1 MSATIIELNDATVR
15 VARGVEPLFQSP
27 GYAAMGGG
35 VLEVGAA
42 GYAQHWLTPRHAS
55 NRFWH
60 DLNTA
65 PLQQFGK
72 RVRHAGD
79 LAFVHLEHVRECAGR
94 PSAAIFVVPGF
105 YQRAQL
111 SLLLGI
117 AQAVGISVQ
126 ALVDSATAAGATLP
140 PGTYAHVEATLHQC
154 VLSRLEV
161 DQDRALRRQVEV
173 VGNTGLTHFRQRM
186 VSCVVDAFLTRCRF
200 DPLHDAATEQ
210 LLHNHL
216 NEWLAL
222 LADRPEITIAI
233 EHRGARHETRLHRDT
248 LSAATAPLVQQLA
261 SRVGDARAVLDYR
274 LGVIPGMLHGWRD
287 AQLLTDTAVLVGCA
301 QNPALKSHNANTSV
315 ALRTELPVVSADSR
329 IALTPSATNN
339 ATASAASHLLA
350 QHVAYPIARQ
360 TLYVAPHG
368 AVSRTR
374 GIDSVCAVRSDD
386 TGTRLDV
393 IGSTTVLLNGRV
405 VAGTARLTPGDHITI
420 PGATSLFVP
429 ITVHAN
435 DAI

>member
-27 GYAAMGGG
+27 GYATTVDG
-35 VLEVGAA
+35 VLAVGAG
-42 GYAQHWLTPRHAS
+42 GYAQHWLRPRHAS

-79 LAFVHLEHVRECAGR
+79 LAFLHLEHLRECAGH
-94 PSAAIFVVPGF
+94 PAAAIFIVPGF
-105 YQRAQL
+105 YQRPQL

-117 AQAVGISVQ
+117 AQAAGIGVQ
-126 ALVDSATAAGATLP
+126 ALVDSAAAVGATLP

-154 VLSRLEV
+154 VISHLEV
-161 DQDRALRRQVEV
+161 DQERAVRRQVEV
-173 VGNTGLTHFRQRM
+173 VAGAGLAHFKQHI

-210 LLHNHL
+210 LLHDHL

-248 LSAATAPLVQQLA
+248 VIAATRPLVQQLA
-261 SRVGDARAVLDYR
+261 SRVGDARTVLDYR
-274 LGVIPGMLHGWRD
+274 LGVIPGVLYGWRD
-287 AQLLTDTAVLVGCA
+287 AQLLTDAAVLVGCA
-301 QNPALKSHNANTSV
+301 QNPALKSRHANTSV
-315 ALRTELPVVSADSR
+315 ALRTELPVVPADSR
-329 IALTPSATNN
+329 IALTPSAAND
-339 ATASAASHLLA
+339 AAASTASHLLA
-350 QHVAYPIARQ
+350 QHVAYPIGRRR
-360 TLYVAPHG
+360 LYVAPHG

-374 GIDSVCAVRSDD
+374 GIDSVCVVHGDD
-386 TGTRLDV
+386 TGTRLEV
-393 IGSTTVLLNGRV
+393 LNSATVLLNGRA
-405 VAGTARLTPGDHITI
+405 VAGTARLNPGDHITI